1 MDYTTLEEIVREA
14 EKPSRFEHSLG
25 VVEVCTL
32 LSRRFHLDVELA
44 RMSGIF
50 HDYARYMDGQEMLAF
65 CDKHGI
71 QVEEVVGLE
80 GLPVH
85 SKLVGH
91 AVDYPD
97 AAHQDAAKVEDDEIT
112 HWGIASG

>member
-25 VVEVCTL
+25 VVEVCAL

-44 RMSGIF
+44 RMAGIF

-71 QVEEVVGLE
+71 QVEDEERESPMLLHG
-80 GLPVH
+80 
-85 SKLVGH
+85 
-91 AVDYPD
+91 AV
-97 AAHQDAAKVEDDEIT
+97 AAWYFPRITNNWDER
-112 HWGIASG
+112 AQLAMEAP